1 MILPIRILGDPV
13 LKTPAKPVTEFD
25 RKLQRLAADM
35 AETMYDAPGVGLA
48 GPQVGISL
56 RLFVFDDGET
66 GPLFMAN
73 PELSDPSGEILV
85 DEGCLSIPGP
95 FYPTAR
101 YERITCRGQ
110 DVRGEPFVM
119 TGEGL
124 LARIFQHE
132 TDHLDG
138 RLFIDRLDDEG
149 RRAVLAELRRLE
161 LGLEEPK
168 RRRLLGRGADPGA
181 DADADADADAGADP
195 GAIADA

>member
-1 MILPIRILGDPV
+1 MILPIRTLGDPV

-25 RKLQRLAADM
+25 RKLRRLAEDM

-48 GPQVGISL
+48 GPQVGLSM

-66 GPLFMAN
+66 GPRFMAN
-73 PELSDPSGEILV
+73 PVLADAAGEVVV

-95 FYPTAR
+95 FYPTTR
-101 YERITCRGQ
+101 YERVTCRGQ
-110 DVRGEPFVM
+110 DIDGNPVEM

-138 RLFIDRLDDEG
+138 KLYIDRLDDEG

-161 LGLEEPK
+161 LGLEEPR
-168 RRRLLGRGADPGA
+168 RRRLLRR
-181 DADADADADAGADP
+181 DADADADATVD
-195 GAIADA
+195 ADADA